1 MFGNFKWILK
11 IDPEYIVLRVGTNDL
26 QICYQEIT
34 LNNSMDQEDM
44 LWQVKTPQLNIK
56 GTLMQIWESPYMS
69 MFI

>member
-26 QICYQEIT
+26 QICHQEIT

-56 GTLMQIWESPYMS
+56 GTLMQIWKSPYMS